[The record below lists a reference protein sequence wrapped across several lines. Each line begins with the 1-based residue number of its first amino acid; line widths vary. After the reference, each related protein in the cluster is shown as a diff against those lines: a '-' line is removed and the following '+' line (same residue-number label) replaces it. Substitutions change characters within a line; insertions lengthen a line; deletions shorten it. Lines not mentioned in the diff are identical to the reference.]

1 MLGLIL
7 QSIRNVQPWN
17 VYSEE
22 VIVVIYREINDL
34 NTVLA
39 LVVVA
44 ITFQLFQSYAKQP
57 KCISI
62 YVQVSKM
69 GMEVFPRTGLFTVPT
84 GDFSLFY
91 KWLSCGFCSSAWAQ
105 EPCSLRSGVETAHR
119 IIQAGKY
126 PQDHHSLGMPTHVL
140 LLFRREERNQF
151 PPHLFKRTL
160 VHLASTVNGYFS

>member
-69 GMEVFPRTGLFTVPT
+69 GMEVFPRTGLS
-84 GDFSLFY
+84 SLFPQVT
-91 KWLSCGFCSSAWAQ
+91 LVSFTNGSAVVFAAQ
-105 EPCSLRSGVETAHR
+105 HGHRNHAVSGVEWRQLIEPFRLENTLR
-119 IIQAGKY
+119 IIIVWECPPMSCCSSEGKKEISS
-126 PQDHHSLGMPTHVL
+126 PLTFLSALQFIWLVL
-140 LLFRREERNQF
+140 
-151 PPHLFKRTL
+151 
-160 VHLASTVNGYFS
+160 